1 MSIPSSRA
9 LVPVAAT
16 AARSDDVAEGSCS
29 AGIGR
34 RRKWLLAIS
43 AVLALAAL
51 ALGSMWL
58 GFAAILPFLYVL
70 PCLAMVAMCM
80 RKSGTS
86 TES

>member
-1 MSIPSSRA
+1 MTIPSSRA

-16 AARSDDVAEGSCS
+16 AERSSNGAEASCS

-34 RRKWLLAIS
+34 RRKWMLALGV
-43 AVLALAAL
+43 VLALAAL
-51 ALGSMWL
+51 ALGSIWL

-86 TES
+86 TGS